1 MVAVKTHL
9 NLLGLL
15 VKDRV
20 TGYKGVVI
28 SVSFDLY
35 GCIQAIVVPRDENEV
50 KTGNWFDV
58 TRLEVLDFTPVM
70 SLPNFDM
77 GYVAEGKKGA
87 APKPPM

>member
-58 TRLEVLDFTPVM
+58 TRLEVLDSTPVM

-77 GYVAEGKKGA
+77 A
-87 APKPPM
+87 M